1 MNITNLFENNILSL
15 DEENSFSNYSFI
27 NNNINSIFSLND
39 FNNINTC
46 FPFSSSKGLRT
57 NELHNTKFNIIK
69 KTVSKKRKEKED
81 NIRKKIKSNF
91 HKKLR
96 KIINNLIKK
105 SGAKLAFES
114 FPQNFISDISKKTN
128 FEVLN
133 LTYEEI
139 LDYSY
144 QKLIKKNKKE
154 LKKYRIK
161 SDEVSLKKYWK
172 NKETLNYLNSNPL
185 ISEQSGWQK
194 IKSMKYKDL
203 LNAYFNSDEFD
214 QTIHELNKK
223 EKHNYIN
230 QYIFFAKTYVS
241 FFQSYQT
248 NITKENNNV
257 SNSSIPFETNYS
269 NEMPLSS
276 YHSSYNDNSEQNSSL
291 MVEII

>member
-27 NNNINSIFSLND
+27 NNNLNSIFSLND

-46 FPFSSSKGLRT
+46 FPFSSSKGLRN
-57 NELHNTKFNIIK
+57 NELHKTKFDIIK

-105 SGAKLAFES
+105 SGAKLTFES

-128 FEVLN
+128 FEVLY

-144 QKLIKKNKKE
+144 QKLINKNKKE

-172 NKETLNYLNSNPL
+172 NKETLDYLNSNPL

-214 QTIHELNKK
+214 QIIHELYKK

-230 QYIFFAKTYVS
+230 QYIFFSKTYVS

-248 NITKENNNV
+248 NITKENNNT

-276 YHSSYNDNSEQNSSL
+276 YHSNYNDNSEQNSSL